1 MLGNSLAGYIQ
12 AKSGRQLTFMIPGAN
27 LPISSIAKFKQ
38 ILPTTKPAW
47 WPPSSKPSDA
57 TLRQS
62 TQCLSATHL
71 GTTML
76 SPNSAFS

>member
-38 ILPTTKPAW
+38 ILPTTKPTW
-47 WPPSSKPSDA
+47 WPPSSKPLSRTPAIHAVPECDA
-57 TLRQS
+57 PRDHN
-62 TQCLSATHL
+62 A
-71 GTTML
+71 
-76 SPNSAFS
+76 